1 MTFLTPA
8 PDDGA
13 RSSATSLAYEQGLRD
28 AALIMADL
36 ELCSLPVTLGMP
48 VRTAAAARPAAATAS
63 RARRAGSRRSAATR
77 RRGQRT
83 QARAARVAE
92 QRTDRTGSP
101 HEVVTLPG
109 GLYGVREV
117 AKPKPS
123 KPRRA
128 PRPAPKAAACG
139 L

>member
-1 MTFLTPA
+1 MTFLTPE
-8 PDDGA
+8 PNDGA
-13 RSSATSLAYEQGLRD
+13 RSAVTILAYEQGLRD

-36 ELCSLPVTLGMP
+36 ELSSLPVTSGMP
-48 VRTAAAARPAAATAS
+48 IRTTVAARPTAAIAS
-63 RARRAGSRRSAATR
+63 RPRLAGSRRSATTR
-77 RRGQRT
+77 RRGQRIR
-83 QARAARVAE
+83 ARAARIAE
-92 QRTDRTGSP
+92 LRTDRTGSP

-128 PRPAPKAAACG
+128 PRPAPKTAACG
-139 L
+139 S